1 MADQSC
7 LIKIVLI
14 MQNRCS
20 KAYPAKRYFNRTR
33 TNLAHSHKQM
43 AERKYPICSLG
54 VSSDIQKYIEII
66 VRIN

>member
-7 LIKIVLI
+7 LLKIVLI

-33 TNLAHSHKQM
+33 TNLAHSNKQM

-54 VSSDIQKYIEII
+54 FHQTSRNISELLSV
-66 VRIN
+66 